1 VGGTIDIERNMIRK
15 LIRVGRSLAVTL
27 PAEVVE
33 KFQLKK
39 GDEVDVSVD
48 PVTGAVTV
56 AFGIR
61 YYEDGKVTQRFRE
74 KAEEV
79 LREHEAAFREL
90 AKH

>member
-1 VGGTIDIERNMIRK
+1 MIRK
-15 LIRVGRSLAVTL
+15 LVRVGRSLAVTL

-39 GDEVDVSVD
+39 GDEVEVSVD
-48 PVTGAVTV
+48 RVTGAVTDG
-56 AFGIR
+56 FGIR

-79 LREHEAAFREL
+79 LRGSIVA
-90 AKH
+90 

>member
-1 VGGTIDIERNMIRK
+1 MLRK

-27 PAEVVE
+27 PAQVVE

-79 LREHEAAFREL
+79 LREHEAVFRKL

>member
-1 VGGTIDIERNMIRK
+1 MIRK

-56 AFGIR
+56 GFGIR